1 MRPRFFRSPAE
12 LRAWL
17 ENHGSAKELLVGFHK
32 KHTAKPSITWP
43 EAVDEALCFG
53 WIDGVRKSL
62 GENSYTIRF
71 TPRKPKSTW
80 SLVNINRVSE
90 LTAQGRMRP
99 TGLEA
104 FRARQEGRSGTY
116 SYEQRDARFDPAY
129 ERKLRANK
137 RARAFFES
145 QAPSYRRAAAWWVM
159 SAKRE
164 ETRLRR
170 LGVLIESSV
179 NGSTVP
185 PLTPPSNKR

>member
-116 SYEQRDARFDPAY
+116 SYEQRDAPLDPAY
-129 ERKLRANK
+129 ERRLRANK

-145 QAPSYRRAAAWWVM
+145 QASSYRRAAAWWVM
-159 SAKRE
+159 SAKKE
-164 ETRLRR
+164 ETRLAR
-170 LGVLIESSV
+170 LEKLIADSAKGRLS
-179 NGSTVP
+179 
-185 PLTPPSNKR
+185 